1 MTLILPSPVLPTS
14 ATVTVTV
21 AAFAVTD
28 GEDFCL
34 WSYPHPRVFDTA
46 AEAAEAAASVC
57 FHPRRMAGPAR
68 VEPVTVETT
77 RWGTVL
83 SVVRTTA

>member
-1 MTLILPSPVLPTS
+1 MILPSPVLPAS
-14 ATVTVTV
+14 ATATVTV

-28 GEDFCL
+28 GDDYCL
-34 WSYPHPRVFDTA
+34 WDYPHPRVFRTA
-46 AEAAEAAASVC
+46 EEAAEAAARVC

-68 VEPVTVETT
+68 VQPVTLTLT

-83 SVVRTTA
+83 SVERA

>member
-1 MTLILPSPVLPTS
+1 VLPAS
-14 ATVTVTV
+14 AIATVAV

-34 WSYPHPRVFDTA
+34 WDYPHPRVFRTA
-46 AEAAEAAASVC
+46 EEAAEAAARVC